1 MDSGLKMLIEP
12 IFYWLVSDKL
22 VLQESV
28 FNKNYLCFRKT
39 ELAWAVIAGSPNSI
53 KIFWETNE
61 VSYVDK

>member
-1 MDSGLKMLIEP
+1 MLMFLRLINGIALRKVDSGLKMLIEP

-39 ELAWAVIAGSPNSI
+39 ELA
-53 KIFWETNE
+53 
-61 VSYVDK
+61 